1 MSDLPRPD
9 GMKGVHWMP
18 PSKEAADVVF
28 DSLED
33 EVRDLKHRI
42 DDMDDRHRSTEDALR
57 IRIDEYRSQYLEWRA
72 IATDLYVGC
81 VCQVAAV
88 EADHSCRYRKA
99 KDAVMF
105 WWNRENQHR
114 G

>member
-1 MSDLPRPD
+1 MSEDIN
-9 GMKGVHWMP
+9 WIP
-18 PSKEAADVVF
+18 PSKEAADLVF
-28 DSLED
+28 DSLAD
-33 EVRDLKHRI
+33 EVKELKTKIDVMEDTHR
-42 DDMDDRHRSTEDALR
+42 HLEDHLL
-57 IRIDEYRSQYLEWRA
+57 IRIDEYRQQYLEWRA
-72 IATDLYVGC
+72 IATDLYIGC

-88 EADHSCRYRKA
+88 DANHFCNYRKA

>member
-1 MSDLPRPD
+1 MSDLNRPD
-9 GMKGVHWMP
+9 GMRGVHWMP
-18 PSKEAADVVF
+18 PSKEAADIVF
-28 DSLED
+28 DSLAD
-33 EVRDLKHRI
+33 EVAALKAKI
-42 DDMDDRHRSTEDALR
+42 DDMEDTHRLLEDRLR
-57 IRIDEYRSQYLEWRA
+57 IRADELRQQYLEWRA
-72 IATDLYVGC
+72 IATDLYIGC

-88 EADHSCRYRKA
+88 EADHSCKYLKA

>member
-1 MSDLPRPD
+1 MSEDIN
-9 GMKGVHWMP
+9 WIP
-18 PSKEAADVVF
+18 PSKEAADLVF
-28 DSLED
+28 DSLAD
-33 EVRDLKHRI
+33 EVKKLKTKIDVMEDDHR
-42 DDMDDRHRSTEDALR
+42 HLEDHLR
-57 IRIDEYRSQYLEWRA
+57 IRIDEYRQQYLEWKA
-72 IATDLYVGC
+72 IATDLYIGC

-88 EADHSCRYRKA
+88 DADHSCNYRKA